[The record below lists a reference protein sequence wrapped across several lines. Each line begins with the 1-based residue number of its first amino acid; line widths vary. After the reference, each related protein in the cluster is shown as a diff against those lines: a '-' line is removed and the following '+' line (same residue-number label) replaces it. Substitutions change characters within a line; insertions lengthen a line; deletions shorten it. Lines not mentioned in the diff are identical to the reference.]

1 MPLLSRVSVLAAKIE
16 TTAGTAETLA
26 GADGAF
32 NVFDAKIT
40 PEVTMEERE
49 GQGGFDMLSQV
60 AGGRRG
66 KATFRTNLQWDG
78 TATEPAWAET
88 FFPACGW
95 VKSGQVYYPKS
106 EAPGSS
112 VKTLTIA
119 HYVNGTRHLLSGCV
133 GTFKVTLRA
142 GMPAY
147 IEWDFTGVWGGKT
160 DATILAPTYP
170 TDLNLRWS
178 GGVGQWNN
186 VDLFAS
192 QAVIDA
198 GNVITMR
205 EDPSSSSGYLCGII
219 TNRYPKVT
227 VDPEKTTVASQDR
240 WGYWLS
246 SAEYA
251 LELHCNGPTNSM
263 LQFDAPKAQ
272 VIKIDYAD
280 REKLAIDNIEF
291 ACNKNSS
298 TQDQSLYVT
307 FTAAS

>member
-16 TTAGTAETLA
+16 STAGTEEALA

-32 NVFDAKIT
+32 NVFNAKIA
-40 PEVTMEERE
+40 PEIEMETRE

-60 AGGRRG
+60 AGARRG
-66 KATFRTNLQWDG
+66 RATFRTNLQWDG
-78 TATEPAWAET
+78 TATEPAWADT
-88 FFPACGW
+88 FLPACGW
-95 VKSGQVYYPKS
+95 VKSSQTYYPKS
-106 EAPGSS
+106 EAPGSN

-119 HYVNGTRHLLSGCV
+119 HYINGTKHLLTGCV
-133 GTFKVTLRA
+133 GTFKVTLPA
-142 GMPAY
+142 GKVGY
-147 IEWDFTGVWGGKT
+147 IEWDFQGVWAGKT
-160 DATILAPTYP
+160 DASIPTPTYP

-186 VDLFAS
+186 VDMFAS

-205 EDPSSSSGYLCGII
+205 QDGSTASGYISGII

-227 VDPEKTTVASQDR
+227 VDPEKRTVAGQDR
-240 WGYWLS
+240 WGSWLS
-246 SAEYA
+246 STEYA
-251 LELHCNGPTNSM
+251 LELYANGPTNSM

-272 VIKIDYAD
+272 ITKIDYAD
-280 REKLAIDNIEF
+280 REKLAIDNVEF
-291 ACNKNSS
+291 ACNKNGA
-298 TQDQSLYVT
+298 TQDQCLSIT